1 MKTVPAAE
9 FKAHCL
15 SLLEK
20 VRKTS
25 RSLVVT
31 KHGKPVV
38 CVQPYVPPRRARQRP
53 LKGSILFERDLISPI
68 DAEWEASR

>member
-38 CVQPYVPPRRARQRP
+38 CVQPYVPHRAARASAHSRAASSSRR
-53 LKGSILFERDLISPI
+53 I
-68 DAEWEASR
+68 

>member
-15 SLLEK
+15 SLLET

-38 CVQPYVPPRRARQRP
+38 CVQPYVPPRRARRRP
-53 LKGSILFERDLISPI
+53 LKGSILFEKDLISPI
-68 DAEWEASR
+68 DAEWKTNR